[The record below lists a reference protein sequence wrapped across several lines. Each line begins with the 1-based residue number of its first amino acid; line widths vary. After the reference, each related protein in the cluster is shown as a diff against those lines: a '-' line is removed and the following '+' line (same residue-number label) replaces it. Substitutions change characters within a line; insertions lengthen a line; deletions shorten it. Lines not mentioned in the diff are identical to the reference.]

1 MPYQILKNIKSP
13 DDIKSLNKNDIN
25 VLCDEIRDCI
35 IKTVSKNGGHLSSN
49 LGAVE
54 LTVAIHRIFSS
65 PNDSIIFDV
74 GHQCYAHKLLTG
86 RFDRFNTLRKENGIS
101 GFMRPDESEHDPF
114 ITGHSSNS
122 ISAALGIYKAKSLKG
137 ENGASIAV
145 IGDGAMTGGMVF
157 EALNNAGNEKGRLI
171 IILNDNKMSI
181 SKNVGSV
188 ARYLNVIRNKPN
200 YYRFK
205 SGFGSFLKHIPLI
218 GKFVYS
224 FIFKFKKM
232 IKNAIYQSNMFENLG
247 FDYLGPVDGHNVE
260 KLENILTIA
269 KEQNKP
275 TLIHVITQKGKGFKY
290 AEENPDNYHGVS
302 SFDIDQGVA
311 ASNKITFSD
320 ISGAKITELAQTDDK
335 ICAITAAMKEGTG
348 LSEFAK
354 KYKSRFFDVGIAE
367 EHAITFASGL
377 ATGGYNPFFFVYSS
391 FLQRAYDQI
400 IHDAAI
406 AGLPVKICVDR
417 AGIVGADGE
426 THQGLFDVSFLSSIP
441 GMNVY
446 SPCFYDELE
455 NVLEKVS
462 KNDELCAIRYP
473 RGCEDSE
480 LKFIVFDEEFTV
492 VNDTS
497 DIVLIS
503 YGSEFYQTL
512 RAYNELLKIG
522 KNVSLI
528 KLNKIYPLSN
538 SLVLKLK
545 KYNKIFLYE
554 EVIKSGGIGEH
565 LSAMLFENDYK
576 GEYKIFAVNNCFVG
590 AGEHD
595 SLIKKFGLD
604 SRSIISNVLENLK

>member
-1 MPYQILKNIKSP
+1 LPYQILKNIKSP
-13 DDIKSLNKNDIN
+13 DDIKTLKENELNI
-25 VLCDEIRDCI
+25 LCDEIRKCI
-35 IKTVSKNGGHLSSN
+35 IETVSKNGGHLSSN

-65 PNDSIIFDV
+65 PEDSIIFDV
-74 GHQCYAHKLLTG
+74 GHQSYAHKLLTG
-86 RFDRFNTLRKENGIS
+86 RFDRFYTLRKENGLS

-122 ISAALGIYKAKSLKG
+122 ISAALGIYKSKALSG
-137 ENGASIAV
+137 EKGASIAV

-181 SKNVGSV
+181 SKNVGAV

-205 SGFGSFLKHIPLI
+205 SGVSSFLKIIPFI
-218 GKFVYS
+218 GKYIYS

-232 IKNAIYQSNMFENLG
+232 IKNAIYHSNIFENLG
-247 FDYLGPVDGHNVE
+247 FDYLGPVDGHNIE
-260 KLENILTIA
+260 KLENVLTIA

-290 AEENPDNYHGVS
+290 AEDNPNNYHGVS
-302 SFDIDQGVA
+302 SFDINEGVA
-311 ASNKITFSD
+311 FSNKTTFSD
-320 ISGAKITELAQTDDK
+320 VSGAKITELAKYNEK

-348 LSEFAK
+348 LTDFAN

-377 ATGGYNPFFFVYSS
+377 ATGGYKPFFFVYSS

-426 THQGLFDVSFLSSIP
+426 THQGLFDVSFLSSVP
-441 GMNVY
+441 GMNIY
-446 SPCFYDELE
+446 SPCFYTELE
-455 NVLEKVS
+455 NILEKVS
-462 KNDELCAIRYP
+462 ESDELCAIRYP

-480 LKFIVFDEEFTV
+480 LKFPVSDEEFTV
-492 VNDTS
+492 INDS
-497 DIVLIS
+497 ADILLIS

-528 KLNKIYPLSN
+528 KLNKIFPLSD

-545 KYNKIFLYE
+545 KFSKIFLYE
-554 EVIKSGGIGEH
+554 EVVKSGGIGEH
-565 LSAMLFENDYK
+565 LAALLFENGYK
-576 GEYKIFAVNNCFVG
+576 GVYKIYAVNNCFVG
-590 AGEHD
+590 AGEHE
-595 SLIKKFGLD
+595 SLIKKLGLD
-604 SRSIISNVLENLK
+604 SQSIISNVLEN